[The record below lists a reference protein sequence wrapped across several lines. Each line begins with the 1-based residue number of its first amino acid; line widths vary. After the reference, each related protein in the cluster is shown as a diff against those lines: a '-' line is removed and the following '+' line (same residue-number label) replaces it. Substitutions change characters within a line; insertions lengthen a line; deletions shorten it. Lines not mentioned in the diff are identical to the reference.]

1 MDHKKDNY
9 NVGHFDS
16 SQRHSTKPISVLPPA
31 PAYSQIS
38 SVIRTGP
45 SDRNDTGILIN
56 AGSSQLYGSN
66 DVGVHQGTKMT
77 SLPLVHLGSYQVT
90 VFRYD
95 NTPM

>member
-16 SQRHSTKPISVLPPA
+16 SQRHSTKSISVLPPP

-38 SVIRTGP
+38 SIILAGP
-45 SDRNDTGILIN
+45 SDRNDTGMLIN

-66 DVGVHQGTKMT
+66 DDSVHQGTKMT
-77 SLPLVHLGSYQVT
+77 SLPLVHLGSFQVT
-90 VFRYD
+90 GFQL
-95 NTPM
+95 